1 MESIAEP
8 IPYTPFY
15 KQPDGLRLANEIT
28 KLSAYI
34 YAATYRLLLLI
45 REYDEKNYWHQPGL
59 CSCAHWLNFQC
70 GIGMNAAREKV
81 RVAHALKDLPLIS
94 EGFRKG
100 ELSYSKVRA
109 MTRVANS
116 TNEDYLMKI
125 AKHGTAHHVEKL
137 VSLYRGCI
145 RRQENEDAVK
155 QHLNRELTV
164 RYGEDGCIIIN
175 GRLPAEQGALIVKAL
190 ELAMAQA
197 EPKEPP
203 AEPRVGDPVGA
214 AFCTGSTYVA
224 EHMDVR
230 ERSSRDN
237 PPTKKVSAVTPAREP
252 FKARR
257 ADAMATIAETY
268 LNTAPAS
275 TSTAD
280 RYQVV
285 VHVSAETL
293 KSEVTAETS
302 THINSDLSHLED
314 GPHVTA
320 ETSRRIACDCSIVGI
335 VEDEEGEPLS
345 VGRKTR
351 SIPPALRRALRS
363 RDKGCRFPGCTHT
376 HFIDGHH
383 IKHWADGGETSMA
396 NLVQLCRHHHR
407 LVHEGGFACE
417 RLGDGKIVFRDQRGD
432 DLPASPYVATVDDGH
447 MIEGWANDWMPE
459 MEIDEKT
466 CVSKWYAGDR
476 MDWDLAVGHLFQ

>member
-1 MESIAEP
+1 MEATAET
-8 IPYTPFY
+8 IPYAPFY
-15 KQPDGLRLANEIT
+15 KQPDGLRLAHEIT

-34 YAATYRLLLLI
+34 YAATYRLLVLI
-45 REYDEKNYWHQPGL
+45 REYDEKGYWHQPGL

-81 RVAHALKDLPLIS
+81 RVALALKDLPLIS

-109 MTRVANS
+109 MTRVADA
-116 TNEDYLMKI
+116 TNEAYLMKI

-145 RRQENEDAVK
+145 RRQENKEANK
-155 QHLNRELTV
+155 QHLNRELSI
-164 RYGEDGCIIIN
+164 RYGTDGCIIIN
-175 GRLPAEQGALIVKAL
+175 ARLPAEQGALIVKAL
-190 ELAMAQA
+190 EMAMAQA
-197 EPKEPP
+197 DPQEP
-203 AEPRVGDPVGA
+203 
-214 AFCTGSTYVA
+214 
-224 EHMDVR
+224 VR
-230 ERSSRDN
+230 ADSSRDN
-237 PPTKKVSAVTPAREP
+237 PAAQEVTAVTPPREP
-252 FKARR
+252 VKARR
-257 ADAMATIAETY
+257 ADAMAQIAETY
-268 LNTAPAS
+268 LNTAPQS
-275 TSTAD
+275 SSTAD

-293 KSEVTAETS
+293 KDEITAETS
-302 THINSDLSHLED
+302 DHINSDLSHLED

-320 ETSRRIACDCSIVGI
+320 ETSRRIACDCSIYGI
-335 VEDEEGEPLS
+335 KEDEDGEPLS

-407 LVHEGGFACE
+407 LVHEGGFECE
-417 RLGDGKIVFRDQRGD
+417 RKTGGQIVFRDKRGE
-432 DLPASPYVATVDDGH
+432 DLPASPLLITVDEDH
-447 MIEGWANDWMPE
+447 LIEGWMKDWMPDD
-459 MEIDEKT
+459 EIDEKT
-466 CVSKWYAGDR
+466 CVAQWYAGDT
-476 MDWDLAVGHLFQ
+476 MDWDMAVGALFQ

>member
-1 MESIAEP
+1 MESIENTESAISS
-8 IPYTPFY
+8 IPNNPSYIYT
-15 KQPDGLRLANEIT
+15 DGDKLADEIT

-45 REYDEKNYWHQPGL
+45 REFDEKNYWHLPGL

-109 MTRVANS
+109 MTRIANAD
-116 TNEDYLMKI
+116 NEEKLMSV

-137 VSLYRGCI
+137 VSLYRGCV
-145 RRQENEDAVK
+145 RRQDLENANL
-155 QHLNRELTV
+155 QHMNRSV
-164 RYGEDGCIIIN
+164 SIRYDYDGSLLIS
-175 GRLPAEQGALIVKAL
+175 GRFPPEQGALIVKAL
-190 ELAMAQA
+190 EMAVSIPTRA
-197 EPKEPP
+197 
-203 AEPRVGDPVGA
+203 D
-214 AFCTGSTYVA
+214 C
-224 EHMDVR
+224 
-230 ERSSRDN
+230 RSSFRSEESN
-237 PPTKKVSAVTPAREP
+237 SPNQQEVTAVTPDHDQALEP
-252 FKARR
+252 FTARR
-257 ADAMATIAETY
+257 ADALVQIAETY
-268 LNTAPAS
+268 LHNGPAS
-275 TSTAD
+275 SSTAD

-285 VHVSAETL
+285 VHVAAETL
-293 KSEVTAETS
+293 KNDVTAETS
-302 THINSDLSHLED
+302 GHINGDISHLED

-335 VEDEEGEPLS
+335 VEDNQGEPLS

-363 RDKGCRFPGCTHT
+363 RDQGCRFPGCTHT

-383 IKHWADGGETSMA
+383 IRHWADGGETSMT

-407 LVHEGGFACE
+407 LVHEGGFDCK
-417 RLGDGKIVFRDQRGD
+417 RLDDGQIVFSDEGGR
-432 DLPASPYVATVDDGH
+432 DLPLSPFITTADEGH
-447 MIEGWANDWMPE
+447 LIEGWIKDWMPE
-459 MEIDEKT
+459 TETETEFEIDETT
-466 CVSKWYAGDR
+466 CVAKWYAGDT
-476 MDWDLAVGHLFQ
+476 MDWDMAVGNLFQ